1 MSSKAQRR
9 RAKPSVTVK
18 QAFEENE
25 NENKLNTH
33 VISDGYESSPMG
45 NIDLDRFYERAFFT
59 INDST
64 VEVVLNNDILSWS
77 TISNVSSETSREQ
90 AHQRQAPNH
99 EYLNSIHLHDVYAI
113 SPMYHGSHR
122 SLNIN
127 ENQSDISLSNTTSS
141 LSSSSNLPLR
151 GFQLHS
157 FDKMNENILQ
167 EILVI
172 FQSNTPNQIE
182 QWYRLL
188 SKLISEH
195 RPPRNFLV
203 ICNPYAGS
211 RQSRYV
217 YSTKIKPMLEN
228 AHHSF
233 TYSEIDDFY
242 SADEALND
250 FQGDFDS
257 LDGLVIIGGD
267 GSVINITNALLRYL
281 AKQNRTRL
289 NAEDDLPQLTFPICI
304 VPNGTTNIVCHSIH
318 GCTDH
323 HTSILHLLFNK
334 RMKIDMSAIFDIN
347 YNFVTANF
355 SAGAGFPANALK
367 YFTRYSLCSPNK
379 TIRKS
384 FAKAASNKNLRFIEM
399 EIRYILAD
407 QNSITMTRCHRG
419 CSSCTP
425 PSIEVYD
432 NQVKVFDSTH
442 IQNINKRKMPSLS
455 NNNHSTHSL
464 SASRKSYSQENEE
477 KKQWKTLRGNYLQVA
492 VLTNANLWSFAPQGL
507 SKFGHIADGLLDLV
521 LIESTTRKEF
531 LRYIKRNGN
540 SKNQYELPFTRVI
553 KVKEIEIELKFPNNY
568 LINGISNTNNE
579 LDSSSSEDSSNEEY
593 FNNENRGS
601 FTQRHE
607 PHPPNVPISED
618 SRRYRRPHHHH
629 INEQAQESLKQK
641 NYSET
646 EWNNGKMNSYSTN
659 VLPRRKSF
667 LFSLKLKKDKTT
679 LPHPSSFDV
688 GKYGDDKQNQKIQRL
703 PSGSLRSAKSL
714 LNLFTSGNSSSV
726 KLNQSL
732 NPMQESSHTR
742 TKTSIGRRSS
752 IISRSLSKENE
763 KIPTSTNTQYR
774 NSKQPCMWNLDF
786 TPYNSPLIRIKCFY
800 RFLPVFGVGQDRDT
814 TMREINYSCFGR
826 IG

>member
-9 RAKPSVTVK
+9 RAKSSVTEK

-33 VISDGYESSPMG
+33 AISDGYQSSPMG

-77 TISNVSSETSREQ
+77 TISSASGETSHED
-90 AHQRQAPNH
+90 AHQRQAPNN

-113 SPMYHGSHR
+113 SPMYHESHR
-122 SLNIN
+122 PLNIN

-167 EILVI
+167 EILII
-172 FQSNTPNQIE
+172 FQ
-182 QWYRLL
+182 
-188 SKLISEH
+188 
-195 RPPRNFLV
+195 
-203 ICNPYAGS
+203 
-211 RQSRYV
+211 
-217 YSTKIKPMLEN
+217 
-228 AHHSF
+228 
-233 TYSEIDDFY
+233 
-242 SADEALND
+242 
-250 FQGDFDS
+250 
-257 LDGLVIIGGD
+257 
-267 GSVINITNALLRYL
+267 
-281 AKQNRTRL
+281 
-289 NAEDDLPQLTFPICI
+289 
-304 VPNGTTNIVCHSIH
+304 
-318 GCTDH
+318 
-323 HTSILHLLFNK
+323 NK

-355 SAGAGFPANALK
+355 SAGAGFPANALQ

-399 EIRYILAD
+399 EIRYIPAK

-425 PSIEVYD
+425 PSTEEYD
-432 NQVKVFDSTH
+432 NQVKVFDNTH

-455 NNNHSTHSL
+455 NNNHSTRSL

-477 KKQWKTLRGNYLQVA
+477 KKQWKTLHGNYLQVA

-540 SKNQYELPFTRVI
+540 SKNQHELPFTRVI

-579 LDSSSSEDSSNEEY
+579 LDSSSSKDSSNEDY
-593 FNNENRGS
+593 SNNENGGS

-607 PHPPNVPISED
+607 PHPPNAPISED
-618 SRRYRRPHHHH
+618 SRRYHRHHHH
-629 INEQAQESLKQK
+629 L
-641 NYSET
+641 
-646 EWNNGKMNSYSTN
+646 
-659 VLPRRKSF
+659 
-667 LFSLKLKKDKTT
+667 
-679 LPHPSSFDV
+679 
-688 GKYGDDKQNQKIQRL
+688 
-703 PSGSLRSAKSL
+703 
-714 LNLFTSGNSSSV
+714 
-726 KLNQSL
+726 
-732 NPMQESSHTR
+732 
-742 TKTSIGRRSS
+742 
-752 IISRSLSKENE
+752 
-763 KIPTSTNTQYR
+763 
-774 NSKQPCMWNLDF
+774 
-786 TPYNSPLIRIKCFY
+786 
-800 RFLPVFGVGQDRDT
+800 FGVGQDRNT
-814 TMREINYSCFGR
+814 TMREVNYSCFGR